1 MCSIL
6 KDHDS
11 SMEEE
16 DHNREEGGIL
26 DVCLQL
32 IVRER
37 ISLERENLEVER
49 IRNLYHKSALN
60 TSYYESGKPCLRAWK
75 TKANN
80 KQNKYL
86 KSQ

>member
-6 KDHDS
+6 KDHDG
-11 SMEEE
+11 SMDEE
-16 DHNREEGGIL
+16 DHNREEGYSGCVPAA
-26 DVCLQL
+26 D
-32 IVRER
+32 REER
-37 ISLERENLEVER
+37 ISLERENLKVER

-60 TSYYESGKPCLRAWK
+60 TSYHESGKPCLRAWK